1 MTAFDD
7 AFEDLPLVAILRGLE
22 PKDADAIGDALVE
35 AGFRLIE
42 VPLNSPDPLASIA
55 KLAERHGDGIVI
67 GAGTVLTPD
76 AARDVVVR
84 GGRLV
89 VMPHGDPAVID
100 AAKKAGAWCIP
111 GAATP
116 TEAFAAFAAGADAV
130 KLFPGEAL
138 PPAVLKSW
146 RSVFP
151 PDMRLL
157 PVGGVGIGNMAD
169 YVAAGASGFGIGS
182 ALFRAGKSAEDVA
195 ADARAFVDAWRRIKG

>member
-1 MTAFDD
+1 MTHFDD
-7 AFEDLPLVAILRGLE
+7 AFEDLPLVAILRGVT
-22 PKDADAIGDALVE
+22 PDNAGAVGDALVD

-55 KLAERHGDGIVI
+55 TLAERYGEAVIV
-67 GAGTVLTPD
+67 GAGTVLSPD
-76 AARDVVVR
+76 AARDVVVH

-100 AAKKAGAWCIP
+100 AARKAGAWCIP

-138 PPAVLKSW
+138 PPPVLKSW

-151 PDMRLL
+151 PELRLL
-157 PVGGVGIGNMAD
+157 PVGGVGLDNMAK

-182 ALFRAGKSAEDVA
+182 ALFKPGKRVEKVAE
-195 ADARAFVDAWRRIKG
+195 DARAFVHAWREIAG

>member
-89 VMPHGDPAVID
+89 VMPHGDPAVIE
-100 AAKKAGAWCIP
+100 AAKKAGAWCVP

-151 PDMRLL
+151 PEMRLL

>member
-1 MTAFDD
+1 MTTFDD

-22 PKDADAIGDALVE
+22 PKDADAVGDALVE

-89 VMPHGDPAVID
+89 VMPHGDPAVIE

-151 PDMRLL
+151 PEMRLL

-195 ADARAFVDAWRRIKG
+195 ADARAFADAWRRIMG

>member
-7 AFEDLPLVAILRGLE
+7 AFEHLPLVAILRGLE
-22 PKDADAIGDALVE
+22 PGDAEAVGDALVD

-42 VPLNSPDPLASIA
+42 IPLNSPEPLESIG
-55 KLAERHGDGIVI
+55 KLATRYGDEIVI
-67 GAGTVLTPD
+67 GAGTVLSPD
-76 AARDVVVR
+76 AARDVVVH

-89 VMPHGDPAVID
+89 VMPHGDPAVIE
-100 AAKKAGAWCIP
+100 AARKAGAWCIP

-151 PDMRLL
+151 PEMRLL

-169 YVAAGASGFGIGS
+169 YVHAGASGFGIGS

-195 ADARAFVDAWRRIKG
+195 ADALAFVDAWREIEH

>member
-89 VMPHGDPAVID
+89 VMPHGDPAVIE

-151 PDMRLL
+151 PALKLL

-182 ALFRAGKSAEDVA
+182 ALFRAGKSADDVA